1 MLDGGCRVDR
11 RLLLRK
17 ERVEGKYFEV
27 LPEELKYLQLGE
39 DVLDLRG
46 AEEFLREL
54 VYGSG
59 KL

>member
-1 MLDGGCRVDR
+1 MDR